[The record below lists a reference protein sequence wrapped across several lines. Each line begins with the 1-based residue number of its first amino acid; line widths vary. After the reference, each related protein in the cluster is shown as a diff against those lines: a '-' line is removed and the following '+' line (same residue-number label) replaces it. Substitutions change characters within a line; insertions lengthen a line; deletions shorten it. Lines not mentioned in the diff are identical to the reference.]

1 MADERLR
8 GGDDTGRG
16 IKVKNDKSI
25 ERQNSI
31 AANQKHC
38 IDQDE
43 SHICSDAKALQ
54 YAWKHCQVGT
64 VIAGFSVVRHLM
76 FDPDVN
82 VSRDRRETPTW
93 ERYDTEEGK
102 TLSRNRHHLANLKP
116 NPINTFEESAA
127 LKEGTDEPFSK
138 HL

>member
-16 IKVKNDKSI
+16 D
-25 ERQNSI
+25 QN
-31 AANQKHC
+31 
-38 IDQDE
+38 QDE

-102 TLSRNRHHLANLKP
+102 KTFSRNRHHLANLKP

>member
-1 MADERLR
+1 MHGNTA
-8 GGDDTGRG
+8 
-16 IKVKNDKSI
+16 KVEQPKVVVPVPAGPRNKRSFI
-25 ERQNSI
+25 WVSSR
-31 AANQKHC
+31 
-38 IDQDE
+38 
-43 SHICSDAKALQ
+43 DAEIYPLVLCVA
-54 YAWKHCQVGT
+54 VGT

-102 TLSRNRHHLANLKP
+102 TFSRNRHHLANLKP